1 MHEVQHAIQE
11 IEWFAKGS
19 GAKGENYRLSHG
31 EAEARNIQ
39 NRLNLWDKFRAKIV
53 KDNNPVGDDYH
64 AWIRGEND
72 TKTFKQAYDDDGGG
86 DLAPDFTEAMAKK
99 LLIVVK

>member
-11 IEWFAKGS
+11 IEGFAKGS

-39 NRLNLWDKFRAKIV
+39 NRLNLEQK
-53 KDNNPVGDDYH
+53 
-64 AWIRGEND
+64 
-72 TKTFKQAYDDDGGG
+72 
-86 DLAPDFTEAMAKK
+86 
-99 LLIVVK
+99 